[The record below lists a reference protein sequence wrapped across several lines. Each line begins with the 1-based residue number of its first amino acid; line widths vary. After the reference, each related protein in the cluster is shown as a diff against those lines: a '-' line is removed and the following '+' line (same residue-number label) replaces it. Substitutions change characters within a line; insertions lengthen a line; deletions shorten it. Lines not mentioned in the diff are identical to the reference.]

1 MGLGICLGTIGLG
14 LGLGVVGLGL
24 RLGLDQLGLDT
35 ISVVITYELLNVI
48 DRTFD
53 LESKG
58 QSL

>member
-1 MGLGICLGTIGLG
+1 MGLVLCLGTVG
-14 LGLGVVGLGL
+14 LGLGVAGLGL
-24 RLGLDQLGLDT
+24 GLGLDQLGLDT